1 MAQNPAGL
9 KCSKR
14 TFLTKDFPK
23 TYHRYFLKMPDK
35 TQKNYQNLSESEEK
49 STSIEESTASE
60 STASQAS
67 AATGGTAVTQK
78 TPDSSPSAKG
88 AQGGTPSPSKGG
100 ARPKSRARFSPKA
113 LSSTKVKGLMSRIG
127 KRASHLKDDFL
138 NVASKVFGS
147 AEEEIEEG
155 LAENE
160 ESGRECKSPEEKEK
174 KTAELTV
181 PEKREWVMG
190 IPPSKS
196 PNESMSTSESRL
208 SEASVLTEG
217 KDQRDEEKSE

>member
-1 MAQNPAGL
+1 
-9 KCSKR
+9 
-14 TFLTKDFPK
+14 
-23 TYHRYFLKMPDK
+23 MPDK
-35 TQKNYQNLSESEEK
+35 TQKKDQNLSESEEK

-60 STASQAS
+60 STASKAS
-67 AATGGTAVTQK
+67 AATGGAAVRQK
-78 TPDSSPSAKG
+78 SPGSSPSAKG

-113 LSSTKVKGLMSRIG
+113 LSSAKVKGLMTRIG

-138 NVASKVFGS
+138 NAASKVFGS

-160 ESGRECKSPEEKEK
+160 ETGREHKSPVPEEKEEK
-174 KTAELTV
+174 MEELKV

-196 PNESMSTSESRL
+196 PNESMSTSESPL

-217 KDQRDEEKSE
+217 KDQPDEEKSE